1 LTGAGIE
8 SQYIVHAA
16 AMDVVGLGER
26 LGEHP
31 IPASHPPGT
40 RPQDTQRPTPRA
52 RAFVNTSSSAP
63 R

>member
-1 LTGAGIE
+1 
-8 SQYIVHAA
+8 
-16 AMDVVGLGER
+16 MDVVGLGER